1 MQLSKRM
8 TLLASMVTAGN
19 RLADVG
25 TDHGYIPIA
34 LVQEGKIPSAV
45 AMDVNKGPL
54 SRAEEHIH
62 SCGLDAYIETRLS
75 DGLEK
80 LKPGEADTV
89 LIAGMGGALTIRI
102 LNNGRH
108 CLDTVRELILQP
120 QSEIHLV
127 REYLSRN
134 HFRIEE
140 EDIVYED
147 GKYYPVMHVVHGH
160 GEPMNEA
167 ELYYGVIRKQR
178 SPQVL
183 ENYLRAEIK
192 KTEAILHMLRE
203 ARKEASG
210 RAQELRKKRT
220 LMEYALTM
228 LKNV

>member
-1 MQLSKRM
+1 M
-8 TLLASMVTAGN
+8 
-19 RLADVG
+19 G

-147 GKYYPVMHVVHGH
+147 GKYYPMMRVRH
-160 GEPMNEA
+160 GEMERPDELEA
-167 ELYYGVIRKQR
+167 LYGIWLLKEKHPILKEY
-178 SPQVL
+178 L
-183 ENYLRAEIK
+183 EKSYKNCQQ
-192 KTEAILHMLRE
+192 ILERLY
-203 ARKEASG
+203 ANG
-210 RAQELRKKRT
+210 RDEQDERVQELKKEMQNI
-220 LMEYALTM
+220 LSALHIYEM
-228 LKNV
+228 